1 MLDAIRKRTASIVV
15 MGLIGILIL
24 SFVVWGIGDLL
35 RVRIADVVAEVGDV
49 DIPPE
54 RLGAEF
60 QRELNRL
67 GNISGNQLTR
77 EQARSLG
84 LLEAVLQNM
93 IERTL
98 LDLGASDLGVAISDD
113 LIASDIRA
121 RPEFRNQLGTF
132 DSNRFYQVL
141 RSNGLSESG
150 YVALLRGDLARAQ
163 YMDSIRAGATAPRAL
178 IEAVYRYRQEKRRA
192 DVVKVADDTMNVAG
206 EPGEAALAAFH
217 KDNPAAFTAPE
228 YRKLTAVILEAGEL
242 AREIA
247 VSDEELADA
256 YRQRE
261 NEFRQPER
269 RRLRQMV
276 FAEEADAKRAHGLLE
291 EGREFGEDA
300 REVSGADALDLGIV
314 TRDRLPAE
322 LADAAFTL
330 TAGAYSQPVQ
340 SPLGWHLVMVDGIEE
355 AKIQTM
361 EQVRDELSAG
371 VAREK
376 AIDGLFTLA
385 NQLEDRLGGGATLE
399 EASGQMN
406 LRLLKIEVADR
417 LGLDASGKPV
427 AGLPSGSVFL
437 DAAFRTP
444 EGEES
449 PLTETGTDGYFIV
462 RVDAVTPP
470 ALRPF
475 DAVRAEVGTAWKA
488 GRRANAADAVAG
500 ALLERVKGGAGLA
513 EGAMGLP
520 VTTPE
525 PFTRDQ
531 QNADHGLPRG
541 LVRGLF
547 GVKPGEA
554 VMARG
559 PGGVYVARLK
569 EILPANTLSDEGGL
583 KALEDRLTRSVQ
595 ADLLAQLTGA
605 LRERFPVTVNPL
617 VIEQNF

>member
-67 GNISGNQLTR
+67 GNLSGTQLTR

-98 LDLGASDLGVAISDD
+98 LGLGASDLGVAISDD
-113 LIASDIRA
+113 LIARDIRD

-150 YVALLRGDLARAQ
+150 YVALLRGEIARIQ
-163 YMDSIRAGATAPRAL
+163 YVDSIRAGGRAPGAL
-178 IEAVYRYRQEKRRA
+178 IKAVYRYRQEKRRA
-192 DVVKVADDTMNVAG
+192 DVVKVADASMTVTG

-217 KDNPAAFTAPE
+217 KDNPAPFTAPE
-228 YRKLTAVILEAGEL
+228 YRQLTAVILEAGDL

-256 YRQRE
+256 YRKRE
-261 NEFRQPER
+261 DEFRQPER

-291 EGREFGEDA
+291 EGREFGEAA
-300 REVSGADALDLGIV
+300 REVSGADALDLGVV
-314 TRDRLPAE
+314 TRGRLQPE
-322 LADAAFTL
+322 LEDTAFTL
-330 TAGAYSQPVQ
+330 TGGAYSQPIQ
-340 SPLGWHLVMVDGIEE
+340 SPVGWHLVMVDSIEE

-361 EQVRDELSAG
+361 EQVRDELSAE

-399 EASGQMN
+399 EASGQLN
-406 LRLLKIEVADR
+406 LRLLKIEAADR

-427 AGLPSGSVFL
+427 AGLPSGAAFL
-437 DAAFRTP
+437 DATFRTP

-462 RVDAVTPP
+462 RVDSITAP
-470 ALRPF
+470 ALRPL
-475 DAVRAEVGTAWKA
+475 DAVRAEVSSAWKA
-488 GRRANAADAVAG
+488 GRRAEAADAEAN
-500 ALLERVKGGAGLA
+500 ALLERVRGGADLA

-525 PFTRDQ
+525 PFIRDSA
-531 QNADHGLPRG
+531 NADHGLPRK
-541 LVRGLF
+541 LVSGLF
-547 GVKPGEA
+547 GVKLGEA

-559 PGGVYVARLK
+559 DGGAYVARLK
-569 EILPANTLSDEGGL
+569 EILPANPLSDESGI
-583 KALEDRLTRSVQ
+583 KALENRLTRSVQ
-595 ADLLAQLTGA
+595 ADLLVQLTGA
-605 LRERFPVTVNPL
+605 LRERFPVTVNPR
-617 VIEQNF
+617 VIDQNF